1 MPSSCPICEIAA
13 TVRAKRERRKDA
25 RPGELLAAALELFV
39 EKGFAATRAEEVA
52 KRAGVSKGTLF
63 LYFSSKEELF
73 KAVVRANI
81 AGHFDQWNAE
91 LDTFEGSSEELLRFT
106 IRAWWERIG
115 NTKVAGI
122 TKLMMSEAGNFPELA
137 AFYQHEVIQ
146 PGNDLLRRVLQR
158 GVDRGEFR
166 PMDLQYGVYTVLAPM
181 LFLATWKHSL
191 GICSGTAHVID
202 PDQYIAVQV
211 ETLLHGLTFREGAG
225 PSTQK
230 PMTHVDGPQTPAK

>member
-1 MPSSCPICEIAA
+1 
-13 TVRAKRERRKDA
+13 
-25 RPGELLAAALELFV
+25 
-39 EKGFAATRAEEVA
+39 
-52 KRAGVSKGTLF
+52 
-63 LYFSSKEELF
+63 
-73 KAVVRANI
+73 VVRANI
-81 AGHFDQWNAE
+81 SCHFDQWNTE
-91 LDTFEGSSEELLRFT
+91 LDTFEGTSEELLRFT

-191 GICSGTAHVID
+191 GLCSGTASVID
-202 PDQYIAVQV
+202 PEQYIAVQV
-211 ETLLHGLTFREGAG
+211 ETLLHGLTRREA
-225 PSTQK
+225 P
-230 PMTHVDGPQTPAK
+230 TPAAQEHPAP